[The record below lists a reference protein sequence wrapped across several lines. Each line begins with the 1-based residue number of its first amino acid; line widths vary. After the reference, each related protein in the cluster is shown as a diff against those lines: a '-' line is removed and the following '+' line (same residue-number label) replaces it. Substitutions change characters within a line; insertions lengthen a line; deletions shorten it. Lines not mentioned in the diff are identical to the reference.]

1 MISVLI
7 ADLVAACCPRM
18 RIALRSDRGRL
29 DVGTLRR
36 GYPQICAQPTSF
48 LPMVSYLLSSSSRG
62 CGYCG
67 KASFSQ
73 VAPEIFVHRPCVEPV
88 DVSTSSVDS
97 AKLSP
102 PDPQVSTVCA
112 QVIPKTI
119 MVPGDKILTRNGD
132 SSTDHAGCAQRLST
146 LVHRL
151 WISAGV
157 FPQPCTQ
164 PPRGPGTLAC
174 VPSGGCG

>member
-1 MISVLI
+1 
-7 ADLVAACCPRM
+7 M

-48 LPMVSYLLSSSSRG
+48 LPMVSYLLSRSSRG

-67 KASFSQ
+67 KPSFSQ
-73 VAPEIFVHRPCVEPV
+73 VGPGIFVHRPCVEPV
-88 DVSTSSVDS
+88 DDS
-97 AKLSP
+97 ASPVDDGKLSP
-102 PDPQVSTVCA
+102 HNPQASTVYA
-112 QVIPKTI
+112 QVVPKMI
-119 MVPGDKILTRNGD
+119 LLPGDKILTRIGD
-132 SSTDHAGCAQRLST
+132 LSTDHARCAQRLST

-151 WISAGV
+151 WVTAGV